1 MQCIVAAISKDLQ
14 SRQLDRPCT
23 VCSGRPCDSCTSKVR
38 LAAQIQ
44 DTQEQLAEMDRTL
57 RQLLNQHLELIS
69 QANQTH
75 CTLIL
80 GLPLEILSYIF
91 ELCIP
96 ALCSNASDS
105 LSLVR
110 SQALN
115 LGAVCRGW
123 RCIALSTPRLY
134 TVLPICLGTPRL
146 LGHTSVMETWLHRS
160 KGSPLSI
167 YLYDSK
173 KNYLDSERRRTIS
186 RQWRCIGGLCRWQIC

>member
-1 MQCIVAAISKDLQ
+1 
-14 SRQLDRPCT
+14 
-23 VCSGRPCDSCTSKVR
+23 
-38 LAAQIQ
+38 
-44 DTQEQLAEMDRTL
+44 MDRTL

-123 RCIALSTPRLY
+123 RHIALSTPRLY
-134 TVLPICLGTPRL
+134 TVFPVCLGTPRL
-146 LGHTSVMETWLHRS
+146 LGYFEIIEAWLHQS
-160 KGSPLSI
+160 KGLPLSI
-167 YLYDSK
+167 YLYDSQK
-173 KNYLDSERRRTIS
+173 KYLGKRKGHSESMETYRRVDKIVDLLKEHS
-186 RQWRCIGGLCRWQIC
+186 YRWKLLDRYQHSSQIPTCF